1 MANYA
6 HNTIGQKS
14 SKGIKH
20 ASQLLYQKNC
30 FISLQY
36 TDSWFYLHR
45 IEVSIAEK
53 NISLLNYDV
62 NES

>member
-1 MANYA
+1 MANYT
-6 HNTIGQKS
+6 HTMGQKS

-20 ASQLLYQKNC
+20 ASQLLYQNYC
-30 FISLQY
+30 FILNQY

-53 NISLLNYDV
+53 NISLLDYDV